1 MKTACIL
8 AHPVTIV
15 FKAVTL
21 QHWPGP
27 CLELQPPITAET
39 SFESDESAGPR
50 CFESGTA
57 RSNLGVYFPCP
68 ALWRHGLRPST
79 TWITFRRAVLS
90 FCRLLSL
97 KIACR
102 VSEQEQLRF
111 TNNDEACHASFTIH
125 HPGAVPGRWSVLH
138 KNQLS
143 VKYTSLQCLLLWS
156 PSAAL
161 YSKSRL
167 RCDITVYHCPAQWGL
182 HWEWVQCTPDEVSKL
197 SYVGI
202 WLLYGDSFCFP
213 NTES

>member
-1 MKTACIL
+1 MRFL
-8 AHPVTIV
+8 HL
-15 FKAVTL
+15 TL
-21 QHWPGP
+21 TWICWASVMFLGHGVEQLRSLFSLLGSSEAWP
-27 CLELQPPITAET
+27 
-39 SFESDESAGPR
+39 
-50 CFESGTA
+50 
-57 RSNLGVYFPCP
+57 
-68 ALWRHGLRPST
+68 RPST
-79 TWITFRRAVLS
+79 TWITFRKAVLS
-90 FCRLLSL
+90 FCRPLSL
-97 KIACR
+97 KIASR

-156 PSAAL
+156 SSAAL

-167 RCDITVYHCPAQWGL
+167 RCDITVYHCPARWGL

-197 SYVGI
+197 SYVRI

>member
-1 MKTACIL
+1 MTICIL
-8 AHPVTIV
+8 KSWRCSSTHVGIILDARV
-15 FKAVTL
+15 ATL
-21 QHWPGP
+21 IRVSSIITYGVSSFQSGLNALGLKWCFSGM
-27 CLELQPPITAET
+27 ELSRSLFPLLSSSEAQP
-39 SFESDESAGPR
+39 
-50 CFESGTA
+50 
-57 RSNLGVYFPCP
+57 
-68 ALWRHGLRPST
+68 RPST
-79 TWITFRRAVLS
+79 TWITFRKAVLS
-90 FCRLLSL
+90 FCLPLSL
-97 KIACR
+97 KIASR

-156 PSAAL
+156 SSEAL

-167 RCDITVYHCPAQWGL
+167 RCDITVYHCPARWGL

-197 SYVGI
+197 SYVRI
-202 WLLYGDSFCFP
+202 WLLYGDSFCFL

>member
-1 MKTACIL
+1 MHMGMNLDRQWLLWAERPTWSHVRFPHLIL
-8 AHPVTIV
+8 TWAHRASAV
-15 FKAVTL
+15 FLRRGVEYL
-21 QHWPGP
+21 RSLCSLLGSS
-27 CLELQPPITAET
+27 E
-39 SFESDESAGPR
+39 
-50 CFESGTA
+50 A
-57 RSNLGVYFPCP
+57 RP
-68 ALWRHGLRPST
+68 RPST
-79 TWITFRRAVLS
+79 TWITFRKAVLS
-90 FCRLLSL
+90 FCPPLSL
-97 KIACR
+97 KIAFR

-156 PSAAL
+156 SSAAL

-167 RCDITVYHCPAQWGL
+167 RCDITVYHCPVQRGL

-197 SYVGI
+197 SYVRI
-202 WLLYGDSFCFP
+202 WLLHGDSFCFP